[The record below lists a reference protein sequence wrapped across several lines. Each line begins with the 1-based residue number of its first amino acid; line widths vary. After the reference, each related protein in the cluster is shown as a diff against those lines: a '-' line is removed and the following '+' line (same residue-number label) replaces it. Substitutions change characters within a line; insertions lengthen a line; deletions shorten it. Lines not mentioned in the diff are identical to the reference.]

1 MQVNKLDRYQQY
13 ITFFFF
19 LFFFLLNNN
28 IYICVLLSFWK
39 QVIIGN
45 VLPVHTLA
53 NDILKG
59 IQLLLFILYDI

>member
-13 ITFFFF
+13 ITFFFLIF
-19 LFFFLLNNN
+19 LFYNNN

-45 VLPVHTLA
+45 VLPVHTLD
-53 NDILKG
+53 NDILKS
-59 IQLLLFILYDI
+59 IQFLLFILYDN

>member
-13 ITFFFF
+13 ITFFF
-19 LFFFLLNNN
+19 LIFFFYNNN

-45 VLPVHTLA
+45 VLPVHTLD
-53 NDILKG
+53 NDILKS
-59 IQLLLFILYDI
+59 IQFLLFILYDN